1 MEKIEGTSPT
11 RVRQAQQRRDR
22 IINASMKLFQEK
34 CVEDTSMEE
43 VAKRAGVGAATV
55 YRYFSSKIELVIET
69 AEVYWEKVSEKYLG
83 ELETGNMPN
92 IADAKSEATSKMD
105 GIESSGY
112 DQLRKILNVFCRIFL
127 EQKPFLKFLHEFDV
141 FVKKYNVSEEHLADY
156 ENGILKLKPYVTI
169 ALGKGLVDKSL
180 SFNCSVD
187 EMYFSLTHTL
197 LALMEKLAV
206 GGDILSSD
214 QNVESEKQIRIIIEL
229 LLRGI
234 KNF

>member
-1 MEKIEGTSPT
+1 MEKIEGISPT

-83 ELETGNMPN
+83 ELEAGNMPN
-92 IADAKSEATSKMD
+92 IADAKSEATLKMD

-112 DQLRKILNVFCRIFL
+112 DQLRKILQDISGAKAVFEVSSRI
-127 EQKPFLKFLHEFDV
+127 
-141 FVKKYNVSEEHLADY
+141 
-156 ENGILKLKPYVTI
+156 
-169 ALGKGLVDKSL
+169 
-180 SFNCSVD
+180 
-187 EMYFSLTHTL
+187 
-197 LALMEKLAV
+197 
-206 GGDILSSD
+206 
-214 QNVESEKQIRIIIEL
+214 
-229 LLRGI
+229 
-234 KNF
+234 

>member
-1 MEKIEGTSPT
+1 MEKIEGISPT

-83 ELETGNMPN
+83 ELEAGNMPN
-92 IADAKSEATSKMD
+92 IADAKSEATLKMD

-141 FVKKYNVSEEHLADY
+141 FV
-156 ENGILKLKPYVTI
+156 
-169 ALGKGLVDKSL
+169 KSL

-234 KNF
+234 RNF